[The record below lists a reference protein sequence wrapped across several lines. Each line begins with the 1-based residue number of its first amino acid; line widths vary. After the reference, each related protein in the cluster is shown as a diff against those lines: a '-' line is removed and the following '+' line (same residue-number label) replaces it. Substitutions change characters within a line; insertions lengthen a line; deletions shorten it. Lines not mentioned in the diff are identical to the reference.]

1 MDTSTINIAERVKDA
16 RRDAKLT
23 QTELGKRIGKSKQ
36 WVSELERGNIK
47 LSFLSEFSYDVL
59 EKFNVGII
67 ERRCYKFDSVFIK
80 RLACIIVSYWCDR

>member
-47 LSFLSEFSYDVL
+47 LSFEMAVSISNACNKTIEF
-59 EKFNVGII
+59 FA
-67 ERRCYKFDSVFIK
+67 IK
-80 RLACIIVSYWCDR
+80 VHK

>member
-47 LSFLSEFSYDVL
+47 LSFEMAISISNACNKTTEF
-59 EKFNVGII
+59 FA
-67 ERRCYKFDSVFIK
+67 IK
-80 RLACIIVSYWCDR
+80 VHK

>member
-47 LSFLSEFSYDVL
+47 LSFEMAVSISNACNKTTEF
-59 EKFNVGII
+59 F
-67 ERRCYKFDSVFIK
+67 CY
-80 RLACIIVSYWCDR
+80 

>member
-36 WVSELERGNIK
+36 WLSELERGNIK
-47 LSFLSEFSYDVL
+47 LSFEMAISISNACNKTTEF
-59 EKFNVGII
+59 F
-67 ERRCYKFDSVFIK
+67 CH
-80 RLACIIVSYWCDR
+80 

>member
-23 QTELGKRIGKSKQ
+23 QTELGKKIGKSKQ

-47 LSFLSEFSYDVL
+47 LSFEMAVSISNACNKTTEF
-59 EKFNVGII
+59 F
-67 ERRCYKFDSVFIK
+67 CH
-80 RLACIIVSYWCDR
+80 

>member
-1 MDTSTINIAERVKDA
+1 MDTSTINIAERVKDS

-47 LSFLSEFSYDVL
+47 LSFEMAVSISNACNKTTEF
-59 EKFNVGII
+59 F
-67 ERRCYKFDSVFIK
+67 CH
-80 RLACIIVSYWCDR
+80 

>member
-1 MDTSTINIAERVKDA
+1 MNTSTINIAERVKDA

-47 LSFLSEFSYDVL
+47 LSFEMAISISNACNKTTEF
-59 EKFNVGII
+59 F
-67 ERRCYKFDSVFIK
+67 CH
-80 RLACIIVSYWCDR
+80 

>member
-16 RRDAKLT
+16 RRDAELT

-47 LSFLSEFSYDVL
+47 LSFEMAISISNACNKTTEF
-59 EKFNVGII
+59 F
-67 ERRCYKFDSVFIK
+67 CH
-80 RLACIIVSYWCDR
+80 

>member
-47 LSFLSEFSYDVL
+47 LSFEMALSISNACNKTTEF
-59 EKFNVGII
+59 F
-67 ERRCYKFDSVFIK
+67 CH
-80 RLACIIVSYWCDR
+80 

>member
-47 LSFLSEFSYDVL
+47 LSFEIAVSISNACNKTIEF
-59 EKFNVGII
+59 F
-67 ERRCYKFDSVFIK
+67 CH
-80 RLACIIVSYWCDR
+80 

>member
-23 QTELGKRIGKSKQ
+23 QTELGKRIGKAKQ

-47 LSFLSEFSYDVL
+47 LSFEMAVSISNACNKTTEF
-59 EKFNVGII
+59 F
-67 ERRCYKFDSVFIK
+67 CH
-80 RLACIIVSYWCDR
+80 

>member
-36 WVSELERGNIK
+36 WVSDLERGNIK
-47 LSFLSEFSYDVL
+47 LSFEMAVSISNACNKTTEF
-59 EKFNVGII
+59 F
-67 ERRCYKFDSVFIK
+67 CH
-80 RLACIIVSYWCDR
+80 